1 MPPLGSAVVDEEAVQ
16 LITAWIRSLP
26 KRQTPLNVR
35 LRNPRKPVTD
45 QQVVTISGTA
55 RGDNLSRVIYTVNDG
70 PEQLA
75 TGTASWSAEV
85 VLDPGTN
92 RIAVYAEDNNGRR
105 SRPARKVLKFVE
117 R

>member
-1 MPPLGSAVVDEEAVQ
+1 MPPLGSTEVDEDAVQ

-26 KRQTPLNVR
+26 KRQIPLQVR
-35 LRNPRKPVTD
+35 LRSPRKPVTD

-55 RGDNLSRVIYTVNDG
+55 RGDILTRVIYTVNDG

-75 TGTASWSAEV
+75 TGTASWSAELG
-85 VLDPGTN
+85 LDPGAN
-92 RIAVYAEDNNGRR
+92 RFAVYAEDSNGRR
-105 SRPARKVLKFVE
+105 SRPARKTLKFVE